1 MPGDAF
7 ATRPWL
13 TDQSGIADMPRGM
26 LGRSEGALLHALAR
40 DAYRGHGEI
49 IDAGAFLGSS
59 TYCLAKGLEENDRI
73 AHKSGR
79 IHSYDLF
86 QLWQEQGET
95 AEYMADQLM
104 QHFGVAVGDGESTLH
119 LFTANLGPL
128 ARHVRVHA
136 GDIMDARWSGRPIEI
151 LFVDIAKSLPIW
163 KHVLGTFY
171 PSLIPGVSI
180 LVQQDYHHPLLPWIH
195 VAQEYLAPYF
205 EVVEPHADDSVAF
218 RLVER
223 IPDRVLDH
231 VGRYDFTVSDQLAL
245 LDRAAARFG
254 ADGDHVRLAKA
265 VLLGWEGRFREAGD
279 ILAAVGERLPATAD
293 PKLGF
298 SLSLASRVLT
308 REQATRTARAA
319 EFDEDAYLAAN
330 PDVAASVRSNGFS
343 SGYHH
348 WLLMGRREGRNLAP

>member
-1 MPGDAF
+1 
-7 ATRPWL
+7 
-13 TDQSGIADMPRGM
+13 
-26 LGRSEGALLHALAR
+26 
-40 DAYRGHGEI
+40 
-49 IDAGAFLGSS
+49 
-59 TYCLAKGLEENDRI
+59 
-73 AHKSGR
+73 
-79 IHSYDLF
+79 
-86 QLWQEQGET
+86 
-95 AEYMADQLM
+95 MADQLL
-104 QHFGVAVGDGESTLH
+104 QHFGVAVGDDESTLH

-136 GDIMDARWSGRPIEI
+136 GDVMDARWSGRPIEI
-151 LFVDIAKSLPIW
+151 LFVDVAKSLPIW

-180 LVQQDYHHPLLPWIH
+180 LVHQDYHHPLLPWIH
-195 VAQEYLAPYF
+195 VAQEHLAPYF

-218 RLVER
+218 RLAER
-223 IPDRVLDH
+223 IPDRVLDD
-231 VGRYDFTVSDQLAL
+231 VARYDFPLPDHLPL
-245 LDRAAARFG
+245 LERAAARFG

-279 ILAAVGERLPATAD
+279 ILAAVGERLPATTD

-298 SLSLASRVLT
+298 SWSLANRVLT
-308 REQATRTARAA
+308 REQATGTVRAA

-348 WLLMGRREGRNLAP
+348 WLLMGRREGRSLSP